1 MNRSSGTPSDAT
13 LGSVAPSSPEAPP
26 APAEATVDFAP
37 DGTAEEVPAAAQVQG
52 TLDFAPT
59 PEATSDGTMD
69 HVPTTDGAADR
80 TMDFAPDANAV
91 TSAPVETAGGGTLD
105 YQPRSPAQKQPAQP
119 SLGKKGKKPVPEAP
133 TSVAG
138 YDIISTL
145 GRGAMGVVYKA
156 RQRGLNRL
164 VALKMILS
172 GDHAAAHE
180 LARFQAEAEAVAQLH
195 HPNIVQIYE
204 VGEEQGR
211 PFFSLEF
218 VDGTSLDQKAN
229 GTPLPPT
236 EAAVL
241 SQKLAE
247 AMEYAHQN
255 NIIHRDLKPANV
267 LLTQDGTPKIGD
279 FGLAKRIDEDAGQ
292 TRTGTVLGTPSYM
305 APEQAEGRL
314 KDVGPLSDQYSLGAI
329 LYELLTG
336 RPPFKGSTILD
347 TLNQLRTLEPVP
359 PVQFQ
364 PGVPRDLETIALKC
378 LQKDPARRYASAGAM
393 AEDLKRFLAGEP
405 ILARP
410 VSLTE
415 RMWRWCKR
423 NPRVAGLTAAVV
435 GLILFSVVSLAV
447 FTVVFREQ
455 RNRADKSATEAIE
468 QKEEAEKQK
477 GIALEE
483 KKKATDNAERADK
496 EANIAKQNEQRAKNT
511 ADIAVKQMVSLGGD
525 LQNRLQTRRL
535 SLATAPEVR
544 QLREQVLTLL
554 RHALVIV
561 GKQIE
566 GAGTTTYGQEAVA
579 TSLGDLLTR
588 LGQDEEAA
596 KLFTQAY
603 ESMKR
608 HAEEDPDNDQTRANF
623 GVTIQRLGD
632 ATLNASG
639 DLRGAIARYTEA
651 HDLQRD
657 ILEHPRGGQRTPIQS
672 KIAMSHDDIRLGQ
685 AYLALGRPA
694 EARKCLEEAVACRQ
708 AWIDAAPTSVDA
720 RSWMTQAREWLGIA
734 CSQVGDEKGMRENLG
749 VALHAC
755 EGLVFIYPKE
765 MGFKEDLSEMQGS
778 WGDSLMRLNQAEE
791 AEKSYEASLKSL
803 QLVIDAN
810 PDDMSRQPLLA
821 LAHERLGASAARQG
835 KADEARKQYQEA
847 LELRQELFQVE
858 PKNLPWHA
866 AYAVAL
872 ARAGKPTEA
881 AAEAV
886 KVQPRSSK
894 STELLLQVARC
905 YAACAAAGTPQK
917 ADYIKQALAALATAT
932 DKDYQG
938 VIPLRTDPDLSA
950 LRGEAGFKALLEK
963 VEGR

>member
-1 MNRSSGTPSDAT
+1 
-13 LGSVAPSSPEAPP
+13 
-26 APAEATVDFAP
+26 
-37 DGTAEEVPAAAQVQG
+37 
-52 TLDFAPT
+52 
-59 PEATSDGTMD
+59 
-69 HVPTTDGAADR
+69 
-80 TMDFAPDANAV
+80 
-91 TSAPVETAGGGTLD
+91 
-105 YQPRSPAQKQPAQP
+105 
-119 SLGKKGKKPVPEAP
+119 
-133 TSVAG
+133 
-138 YDIISTL
+138 
-145 GRGAMGVVYKA
+145 
-156 RQRGLNRL
+156 
-164 VALKMILS
+164 
-172 GDHAAAHE
+172 
-180 LARFQAEAEAVAQLH
+180 
-195 HPNIVQIYE
+195 
-204 VGEEQGR
+204 
-211 PFFSLEF
+211 
-218 VDGTSLDQKAN
+218 
-229 GTPLPPT
+229 
-236 EAAVL
+236 
-241 SQKLAE
+241 
-247 AMEYAHQN
+247 
-255 NIIHRDLKPANV
+255 
-267 LLTQDGTPKIGD
+267 
-279 FGLAKRIDEDAGQ
+279 
-292 TRTGTVLGTPSYM
+292 
-305 APEQAEGRL
+305 
-314 KDVGPLSDQYSLGAI
+314 
-329 LYELLTG
+329 
-336 RPPFKGSTILD
+336 
-347 TLNQLRTLEPVP
+347 
-359 PVQFQ
+359 
-364 PGVPRDLETIALKC
+364 
-378 LQKDPARRYASAGAM
+378 
-393 AEDLKRFLAGEP
+393 
-405 ILARP
+405 
-410 VSLTE
+410 
-415 RMWRWCKR
+415 
-423 NPRVAGLTAAVV
+423 
-435 GLILFSVVSLAV
+435 
-447 FTVVFREQ
+447 
-455 RNRADKSATEAIE
+455 
-468 QKEEAEKQK
+468 
-477 GIALEE
+477 
-483 KKKATDNAERADK
+483 
-496 EANIAKQNEQRAKNT
+496 
-511 ADIAVKQMVSLGGD
+511 MVSLGGD